1 MSLVGDPILVK
12 LLGKGGGFLPDC
24 GQILGPGIGCFDI
37 PLGGWQRV
45 ALHAQVEHKP
55 GHGTQIIG
63 QKIPVAL
70 VKLDEP
76 LPHREVMIPAPE
88 LDRSAGQGV
97 VAFNDGRIERDDD
110 RGMNEVKQVGCGW
123 PQALDALGFERADR
137 LEHVGLLGAAITRM
151 QQPSKGTLIV
161 PIFVDIRNP
170 QFGLP
175 QERMVGPLED
185 LTLLGNRGH
194 DRLEG

>member
-1 MSLVGDPILVK
+1 
-12 LLGKGGGFLPDC
+12 
-24 GQILGPGIGCFDI
+24 
-37 PLGGWQRV
+37 
-45 ALHAQVEHKP
+45 
-55 GHGTQIIG
+55 
-63 QKIPVAL
+63 VAL

-97 VAFNDGRIERDDD
+97 VAFDDGRIERDDD

-161 PIFVDIRNP
+161 PVFVDIRNP

-194 DRLEG
+194 DRLERRSLIDIAEVAFVDLLDDLADSTPDRAEVLQSFGPQEPGLVGSIRVLLPAFNQETGSFRHADGRQNR